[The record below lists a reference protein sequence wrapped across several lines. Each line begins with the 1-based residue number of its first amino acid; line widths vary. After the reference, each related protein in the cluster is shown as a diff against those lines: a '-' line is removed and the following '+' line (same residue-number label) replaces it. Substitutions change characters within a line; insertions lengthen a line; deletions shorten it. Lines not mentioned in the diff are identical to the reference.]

1 MGNPGSKQSV
11 SAESGYWRGFA
22 IVIMGAVVISP
33 DALLIRLIA
42 ADDGTLLFWRGVL
55 TGLGLAIFL
64 VLRYRG
70 AVVVHVRAIGAL
82 GIGVAVLMGGMGVL
96 FILSIR
102 LTTAANTLLMLS
114 TTPLFAAILS
124 RAFLGESLPRSTW
137 YAAVA
142 VIVGIA
148 VIFGGSLGGDT
159 LLGDLLGLASAVLLS
174 VSFVILRRARDVDM
188 IPAIALGNLLMAVG
202 VAAAGV
208 PIGVS
213 GRDFALLV
221 AQGFVMQ
228 PVVFVLLVLG
238 LRRIPAPDVS
248 LIMLLEVVL
257 GPLWV
262 WTAIGEVPAVE
273 TFFGGG
279 VVLGTLI
286 LYSTLV
292 GRRTA

>member
-1 MGNPGSKQSV
+1 MKRSM

-22 IVIMGAVVISP
+22 IVLMGVVVISP

-42 ADDGTLLFWRGVL
+42 ADDWTLLFWRGVL
-55 TGLGLAIFL
+55 TGLGLAVFL

-70 AVVVHVRAIGAL
+70 AVAVHVRAVGAL
-82 GIGVAVLMGGMGVL
+82 GIGVAVLMGGMAVL

-102 LTTAANTLLMLS
+102 LTTAANTLVMLS

-124 RAFLGESLPRSTW
+124 RAFLGESLSRSTW

-159 LLGDLLGLASAVLLS
+159 LLGDLLGLASAALLS

-202 VAAAGV
+202 VAAAGA
-208 PIGVS
+208 PISVS

-248 LIMLLEVVL
+248 LIMLIEVVL

-262 WTAIGEVPAVE
+262 WMAIAEIPAVE
-273 TFFGGG
+273 TFLGGG

-286 LYSTLV
+286 LYSALV
-292 GRRTA
+292 ARRTA